1 MRMAAE
7 LLLLVINL
15 QLLVSLIKLPREP
28 VPGDPGTVILTK
40 KLLYSGLAFALI
52 MEAPA
57 VIMFIMDVH
66 PKAVLNFSILSL
78 FGAAM
83 MRGYTNIRIYYDDEG
98 FRKFYFLG
106 YSRYFRYE
114 ELTGIHGKVYD
125 VKFYA
130 GKRVIRVSV
139 LANRLRFLYIAKRR
153 YRHTHDGKDIPKVKD
168 LDIFRG
174 NLVNPGV
181 RSIILIIFMLIPI
194 IFELIGVIDYFIDK
208 PDKPIPIE
216 ELELVEG
223 RVKNVEDIYGGTYFS
238 IENRD
243 EHFCIDR
250 SIVKEPEE
258 TLEYLRS
265 GGTVKLGCVR
275 CKVGFLERDAYK
287 YKYKTY
293 YGAIFLKT
301 GDGRDL
307 LTQEDWIEFRKT
319 MMRRSSIFELIL
331 FSIWESVCALFLLV
345 GRYPNRFP
353 LELVSFLYDYESFTV
368 ECRKNCKLKR

>member
-1 MRMAAE
+1 MRMAAG
-7 LLLLVINL
+7 LLLLIINL

-40 KLLYSGLAFALI
+40 KLLYSGLAFALA

-139 LANRLRFLYIAKRR
+139 LANRIRFLYIVKRR

-181 RSIILIIFMLIPI
+181 RSIILIILILIPI
-194 IFELIGVIDYFIDK
+194 CIELLGVVEYFTI
-208 PDKPIPIE
+208 KPIPFE
-216 ELELVEG
+216 ELELAEG
-223 RVKNVEDIYGGTYFS
+223 RVYNLEDLYGGLYFS

-243 EHFCIDR
+243 EHFCIDLKML
-250 SIVKEPEE
+250 KEPEE
-258 TLEYLRS
+258 ALEYLRS
-265 GGTVKLGCVR
+265 GGTVEIGCVR
-275 CKVGFLERDAYK
+275 RKVGFLENHGYEYK
-287 YKYKTY
+287 YKLF
-293 YGAIFLKT
+293 YGVVFLKSS
-301 GDGRDL
+301 DGRVFY
-307 LTQEDWIEFRKT
+307 TPEDAAEYRKARMREFNG
-319 MMRRSSIFELIL
+319 FEAAS
-331 FSIWESVCALFLLV
+331 FFIWEACCALYILV
-345 GRYPNRFP
+345 GRHPARFSG
-353 LELVSFLYDYESFTV
+353 ELVTFLYSYDSFTV